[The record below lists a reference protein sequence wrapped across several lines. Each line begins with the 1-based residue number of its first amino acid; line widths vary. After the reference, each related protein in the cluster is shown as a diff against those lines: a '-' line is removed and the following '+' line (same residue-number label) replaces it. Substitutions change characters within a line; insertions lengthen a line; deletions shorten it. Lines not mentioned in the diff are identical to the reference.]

1 MVLMDTMDKDKI
13 ITDRVKKLTE
23 ALYRVTDLY
32 PDKEPLK
39 WTLRELSLNI
49 YTDTMSVMSDR
60 NFKNFGGIIKN
71 ISNIIN
77 TLDLA
82 SLGGFISDINFGIL
96 KREYS
101 SLKSMIDS
109 QKELV
114 LIEQKIELEQP
125 RQKSATVSDRMSN
138 IENVRYQTFSD
149 RKKKIVD
156 FIDTNGKKTI
166 KEILPIFDNISEK
179 SVQRDLLELVKSRKL
194 ITEGE
199 KRWRAY
205 SIA

>member
-1 MVLMDTMDKDKI
+1 MTLMDISDKDKI

-32 PDKEPLK
+32 PSKEPLK
-39 WTLRELSLNI
+39 WGLREASLDI
-49 YTDTMSVMSDR
+49 YNNLMSVMSDR
-60 NFKNFGGIIKN
+60 NFRNFRNFGAITKN
-71 ISNIIN
+71 ISDLIN

-125 RQKSATVSDRMSN
+125 QKRAPVVSDRVSDTMS
-138 IENVRYQTFSD
+138 I
-149 RKKKIVD
+149 RKEKI
-156 FIDTNGKKTI
+156 IGIISREGKKTI
-166 KEILPIFDNISEK
+166 KDILPIFDNISEK
-179 SVQRDLLELVKSRKL
+179 SVQRDLLELVKEGKL
-194 ITEGE
+194 KTEGE

-205 SIA
+205 SVV

>member
-1 MVLMDTMDKDKI
+1 MVLMDITDKDKI

-32 PDKEPLK
+32 PDREPLK
-39 WTLRELSLNI
+39 WALRESSLSI
-49 YTDTMSVMSDR
+49 YTNLMSIMSDR
-60 NFKNFGGIIKN
+60 NFKNFGGITKD

-82 SLGGFISDINFGIL
+82 SLGGFISDINFEIL

-125 RQKSATVSDRMSN
+125 QKKIVAVSDRVSDTM
-138 IENVRYQTFSD
+138 SD
-149 RKKKIVD
+149 RKSKIMD
-156 FIDTNGKKTI
+156 IISKEGKKTI

-179 SVQRDLLELVKSRKL
+179 SVQRDLLELVKSGKL

-205 SIA
+205 SITQI

>member
-1 MVLMDTMDKDKI
+1 MVLMDIMDKDKI

-39 WTLRELSLNI
+39 WTLRESSLNI

-71 ISNIIN
+71 ISHIIN

-101 SLKSMIDS
+101 SLKSMIDN

-114 LIEQKIELEQP
+114 LLEQKIELEQP
-125 RQKSATVSDRMSN
+125 PQKPAIVSDTMSN
-138 IENVRYQTFSD
+138 

-156 FIDTNGKKTI
+156 FISTNGKKTI

>member
-1 MVLMDTMDKDKI
+1 MDITDKDKI

-32 PDKEPLK
+32 PDREPLK
-39 WTLRELSLNI
+39 WALRESSLSI
-49 YTDTMSVMSDR
+49 YTNLMSIMSDR
-60 NFKNFGGIIKN
+60 NFKNFGGITKD

-82 SLGGFISDINFGIL
+82 SLGGFISDINFEIL

-125 RQKSATVSDRMSN
+125 QKKIVAVSDRVSDTM
-138 IENVRYQTFSD
+138 SD
-149 RKKKIVD
+149 RKSKIMD
-156 FIDTNGKKTI
+156 IISKEGKKTI

-179 SVQRDLLELVKSRKL
+179 SVQRDLLELVKSGKL

-205 SIA
+205 SITQI

>member
-1 MVLMDTMDKDKI
+1 MDTPDKDKI

-32 PDKEPLK
+32 SDKEPLK
-39 WTLRELSLNI
+39 WMLREASLNI
-49 YTDTMSVMSDR
+49 YNNLMSIMSDK
-60 NFKNFGGIIKN
+60 NFRNFGGITKAV
-71 ISNIIN
+71 SNIIN

-109 QKELV
+109 QKEIV

-125 RQKSATVSDRMSN
+125 KQKSIGHSN
-138 IENVRYQTFSD
+138 GHDVLSD
-149 RKKKIVD
+149 RKSKIMD
-156 FIDTNGKKTI
+156 ILDREGKKTI

-179 SVQRDLLELVKSRKL
+179 SVQRDLLELVKEGKL
-194 ITEGE
+194 KTEGE
-199 KRWRAY
+199 KRWRTY
-205 SIA
+205 SLT